1 VRQAVLAGI
10 SALLAA
16 VLIPGWLLPAEEKIE
31 SKPLVL
37 IMDQPV
43 ERKEEKSV
51 LLKYRDQILS
61 VSLETYLTGVV
72 LSEMPASF
80 ASEALKA
87 QAVAART
94 FALRQ
99 MMGGKHELF
108 DLCTDS
114 SCCQAWNSREDIE
127 DKLGGSFD
135 VYWSKSEQAVR
146 DTKGE
151 VLVYNDDLIDAVYF
165 SCSGGKTEDA
175 VAVWGSEV
183 PYLRSVPSDGEQDA
197 RVYETEVS
205 ISAEAFRETILDEE
219 PQAILTGKPMSWFG
233 ETSYTAG
240 GGVETMEIGGQK
252 VSGIMLRRLFRL
264 NSTMFSLLLSDDEIT
279 FVVKGYGHRVG
290 MSQYGANA
298 MAKDGKTY
306 REILYHYYSGAEL
319 RTME

>member
-1 VRQAVLAGI
+1 
-10 SALLAA
+10 
-16 VLIPGWLLPAEEKIE
+16 
-31 SKPLVL
+31 
-37 IMDQPV
+37 
-43 ERKEEKSV
+43 
-51 LLKYRDQILS
+51 
-61 VSLETYLTGVV
+61 
-72 LSEMPASF
+72 
-80 ASEALKA
+80 
-87 QAVAART
+87 
-94 FALRQ
+94 
-99 MMGGKHELF
+99 
-108 DLCTDS
+108 
-114 SCCQAWNSREDIE
+114 
-127 DKLGGSFD
+127 
-135 VYWSKSEQAVR
+135 
-146 DTKGE
+146 
-151 VLVYNDDLIDAVYF
+151 LIDAVYF
-165 SCSGGKTEDA
+165 SCSGGRTEDA

-183 PYLRSVPSDGEQDA
+183 PYLRSVSSDGEQDA